1 MARHWIVKSPRGA
14 WRYGAALGLVALST
28 AAAEI
33 IYRVFDTDRLSMV
46 FLAAVLVSA
55 VALGQGPAYFAAAV
69 AFVVYDIY
77 LVEPRF
83 EFTMNSAEDVLV
95 LIVFLGVA
103 VLTGGLAGRLREAQ
117 ADAEARARASSALF
131 RASEEFSALEEEQ
144 AIRQALVQRIG
155 DAGHEA
161 LVIDDEDPAP
171 AGAPPPEALQQAMNG
186 HATHAAPGW
195 RLRSLRTD
203 SRLLGVVAWKRGA
216 VPLNDDDRIIAV
228 LVDMAAA
235 AIMRSRLAA
244 ERAEMETRAQTE
256 ALRNALLSSISHDLR
271 TPLAAI
277 LASATSLREFGE
289 RFDPAVRDD
298 LILTIQEEAERLNA
312 FVGNLL
318 NMTRLES
325 GALTIE
331 TVSFGLAEVV
341 GRVAQRL
348 GRAGGEFVVHAS
360 REDLFAL
367 GDPILLEQALANVV
381 ENAARFAH
389 GKAEIT
395 LRHAGSQVIIE
406 VADHGPGVPE
416 ADLPMIFEKFY
427 RAASTSS
434 QQGAGLGLSI
444 ARGFVEAMGGQVA
457 ARAQSEG
464 SGLVVTLALK
474 QGAPA

>member
-1 MARHWIVKSPRGA
+1 MARDWIVKSPRGA

-28 AAAEI
+28 ATAEI

-46 FLAAVLVSA
+46 FLAAVLIAA
-55 VALGQGPAYFAAAV
+55 VALGRGPAYFAAAV

-117 ADAEARARASSALF
+117 ANAEARARVSSALF
-131 RASEEFSALEEEQ
+131 RASEEFSALEDEL
-144 AIRQALVQRIG
+144 AIRQALVNRIG

-161 LVIDDEDPAP
+161 MVIDEEKAG
-171 AGAPPPEALQQAMNG
+171 ATGAPPLEALRQAMQS

-195 RLRSLRTD
+195 RLRALRTD
-203 SRLLGVVAWKRGA
+203 SRLLGVAAWRRGSI
-216 VPLNDDDRIIAV
+216 PLNDDDRMIAV

-235 AIMRSRLAA
+235 AIMRSKLAA
-244 ERAEMETRAQTE
+244 ERAEMDARAQTE

-331 TVSFGLAEVV
+331 TVSFGLGEVV

-348 GRAGGEFVVHAS
+348 RRAGGELVVHAPA
-360 REDLFAL
+360 EDLFAL

-381 ENAARFAH
+381 ENAVRFAN
-389 GKAEIT
+389 GRAEIT
-395 LRHAGSQVIIE
+395 LRRDDAHVAID

-444 ARGFVEAMGGQVA
+444 ARGFVEAMGGTVSA
-457 ARAQSEG
+457 HAQSAG
-464 SGLVVTLALK
+464 PGLVVTLALK
-474 QGAPA
+474 PGAAP